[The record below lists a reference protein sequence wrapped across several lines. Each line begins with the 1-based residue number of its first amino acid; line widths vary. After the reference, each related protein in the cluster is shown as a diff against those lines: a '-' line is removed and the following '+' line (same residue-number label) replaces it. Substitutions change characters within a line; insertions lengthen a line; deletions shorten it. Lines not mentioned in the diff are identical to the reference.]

1 MSAHVQQRVV
11 DEEALREINQLRGEV
26 ARAMARREGALCAIG
41 DALTKLRQGKPDA
54 ALEILERAYAERAA
68 ELEAKR
74 NAPSDPR
81 ETFGT

>member
-1 MSAHVQQRVV
+1 VSAHVQQRVV
-11 DEEALREINQLRGEV
+11 DEEALREINELRGEV
-26 ARAMARREGALCAIG
+26 ARAMARREAALCAIG
-41 DALTKLRQGKPDA
+41 EALSMLGQGKPEA

-74 NAPSDPR
+74 KHPSDPR